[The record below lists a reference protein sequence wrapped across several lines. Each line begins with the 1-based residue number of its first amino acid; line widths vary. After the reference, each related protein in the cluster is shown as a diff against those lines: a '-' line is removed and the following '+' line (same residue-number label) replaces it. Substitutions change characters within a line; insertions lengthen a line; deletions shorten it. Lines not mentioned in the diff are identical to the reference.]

1 MFKTQV
7 TITGNLVGEPEMRAT
22 RTGEPL
28 ASMRVAVNA
37 RRKDPESG
45 AWVNYAT
52 SFYNV
57 SAFNRMA
64 INALNCLHKG
74 EPVMVIGELKV
85 REYTGQHGE
94 TQRSVDITADH
105 IGHDLSQGR
114 SQFRKESQ
122 PTLDRL
128 ADDLGVPSDG
138 APVSF
143 DGRPLQPLEDT
154 EPGGA
159 HEPAPDTDY
168 VVVEPLAS

>member
-22 RTGEPL
+22 KTGEPL

-74 EPVMVIGELKV
+74 EPVLVIGELKV

-94 TQRSVDITADH
+94 TQRSVDITAEH

-114 SQFRKESQ
+114 SQFRKQSQ
-122 PTLDRL
+122 PTLDRF
-128 ADDLGVPSDG
+128 ADDPGVPAGAGHPPYDG
-138 APVSF
+138 
-143 DGRPLQPLEDT
+143 GPLQPIDDEQLA
-154 EPGGA
+154 GA
-159 HEPAPDTDY
+159 QPPPADLDY
-168 VVVEPLAS
+168 VEVEPLAS